1 MNRRDIQHVDKLVE
15 MEINNEI
22 RRLRIK
28 LKLFEQEGFNWVMGD
43 VIQDMASFDVSAEDI
58 AHCIELQKKEYLRQL
73 EALLPKDN
81 KQGKLNI

>member
-1 MNRRDIQHVDKLVE
+1 MNRRDIQHIDKLVE

-28 LKLFEQEGFNWVMGD
+28 LKLFEQEGFNWVIGD
-43 VIQDMASFDVSAEDI
+43 IMDQYNGNGTSVDAPEMITSLK
-58 AHCIELQKKEYLRQL
+58 LQYLKQL

-81 KQGKLNI
+81 KQGELEI